1 MLVIK
6 LVHNNDLDLV
16 KELQELRELLK
27 KKKTATNMKSDRC
40 LIRYLYIMHLI
51 STQFNEGG

>member
-16 KELQELRELLK
+16 KELQELRELL
-27 KKKTATNMKSDRC
+27 NMASELLSR
-40 LIRYLYIMHLI
+40 
-51 STQFNEGG
+51 

>member
-1 MLVIK
+1 MEIHYGENADK
-6 LVHNNDLDLV
+6 LITKLYH
-16 KELQELRELLK
+16 ERIELLK

>member
-1 MLVIK
+1 MLVIR

-27 KKKTATNMKSDRC
+27 KKNITIGLVESGEGD
-40 LIRYLYIMHLI
+40 
-51 STQFNEGG
+51 STL